1 MKTVLVWVTGDPGS
15 GKSCLANKLHRDY
28 SFSCPLSV
36 DSVYLRFVKEMC
48 PALYFKALHKY
59 IGPHY
64 EHILA
69 SKQSSKFFY
78 GRNFVDE
85 WRNYLYEQIEKKVEK
100 NAKVV
105 VEGYL
110 LKDCKGLRKKLEL
123 ELPGHVFDIK
133 AKDCLYYY
141 QGEEYKVDR
150 IARLGSDP
158 APEA

>member
-1 MKTVLVWVTGDPGS
+1 MKTVLWVTGEPGS

-36 DSVYLRFVKEMC
+36 DSVYVRFVKETC

-59 IGPHY
+59 IAPHY
-64 EHILA
+64 ERILSTDH
-69 SKQSSKFFY
+69 SKKHFY
-78 GRNFVDE
+78 GRDFVKE
-85 WRNYLYEQIEKKVEK
+85 WRCYLYEQIEKKATDNE
-100 NAKVV
+100 KVV

-110 LKDCKGLRKKLEL
+110 LKYREDLRKKLERQ
-123 ELPGHVFDIK
+123 LPEQVFDILARDCK
-133 AKDCLYYY
+133 YTHKDEPKTV
-141 QGEEYKVDR
+141 GE